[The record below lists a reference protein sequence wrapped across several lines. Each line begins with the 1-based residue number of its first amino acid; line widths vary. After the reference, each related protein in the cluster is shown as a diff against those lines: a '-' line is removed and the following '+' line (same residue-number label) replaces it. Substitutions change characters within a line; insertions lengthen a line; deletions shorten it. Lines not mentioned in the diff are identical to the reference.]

1 MFIEFGIINY
11 QLLIP
16 LIYPSLYQ
24 IRRLIHDDSKP
35 FYELITGYFG
45 YLLGGIVYFIIKY
58 RMEKIHSEKENK
70 NNKNECENENQ
81 KISLIENEE
90 NNSNILTDNDNDNN
104 NENLN
109 DLSSGNAIDQME
121 RNKLK
126 ALKKRNRKKYL
137 FLLVLALINLIPMTI
152 ECFTNKNIKLKY
164 LNFKLGSSLFYMILF
179 YIIFSRIILGYKLYA
194 HQLLSLF
201 IIIICISFLL
211 LFYLIHEENVNYKA
225 LIFISLYLF
234 FIMSLYSLY
243 DVLEKK
249 YFNKFMDSPYH
260 LMYIIGIISLCILL
274 IYELITVLIFGI
286 ENNDYNGFIF
296 QIITNYKN
304 NSYLYPLIFIA
315 DIISAFL
322 WIAGIQL
329 TIYFFSPGHIIIS
342 ESLSQII
349 TTIIQNT
356 LKNYSI
362 YSKIIIYFLF
372 IIIVISSLIYNEVI
386 IINLCSLNKN
396 TKKKIITRA
405 KIEIE
410 SLQTIKIDESV
421 N

>member
-11 QLLIP
+11 KLLFP
-16 LIYPSLYQ
+16 LIYPCLYQ

-45 YLLGGIVYFIIKY
+45 YLLGGIVFFIIKY
-58 RMEKIHSEKENK
+58 RMKKIHSERENK

-81 KISLIENEE
+81 RISLIENEE
-90 NNSNILTDNDNDNN
+90 NNSNIFTENDNN
-104 NENLN
+104 NLY
-109 DLSSGNAIDQME
+109 DLSNVNAIDQM
-121 RNKLK
+121 KIIKQK
-126 ALKKRNRKKYL
+126 ALKKQNRKKYL
-137 FLLVLALINLIPMTI
+137 FLFVLALINLIPMTI
-152 ECFTNKNIKLKY
+152 ECFTNKNIKLNY
-164 LNFKLGSSLFYMILF
+164 LNFKIGSSLFYMILF
-179 YIIFSRIILGYKLYA
+179 YIIFSRIILGYRLYT
-194 HQLLSLF
+194 HQLLSF
-201 IIIICISFLL
+201 IIIIICISVLL
-211 LFYLIHEENVNYKA
+211 LFYLIYEENINYKA

-243 DVLEKK
+243 NVLEKK
-249 YFNKFMDSPYH
+249 YFNKYMDSPYH
-260 LMYIIGIISLCILL
+260 LMYIIGLISLCILL
-274 IYELITVLIFGI
+274 IYELITVFIFGI
-286 ENNDYNGFIF
+286 RNNDFNGFIF
-296 QIITNYKN
+296 QIIYNYKN
-304 NSYLYPLIFIA
+304 NLYLYPLIFIA

-342 ESLSQII
+342 ESLSQIL

-356 LKNYSI
+356 LDNYNI

-405 KIEIE
+405 KTEIE
-410 SLQTIKIDESV
+410 SIQTIIIDGSL